1 MSGDLSGKVFIVTGA
16 NSGIGLVSATEFA
29 RRGAR
34 VVMMCR
40 SPERGDAARR
50 QIVEETGGD
59 VELILC
65 DFSDMAQIR
74 SAAEAFRQTYDRLDV
89 LLNNAG
95 VYLPKR
101 MTSPQGL
108 EMTFAINHIG
118 YFLLTQELLPLLT
131 ATEASRV
138 VSVTSAAHW
147 YGSLNLDDLQFEG
160 RAFIGQ
166 RVYGTSKL
174 LNILFTVELAR
185 RLEGTGTTANC
196 VHPGLI
202 RSGFGKDE
210 PGIMNG
216 LMTVISPFIMS
227 ASWGARGSIYLAT
240 SPAVAEVSGAY
251 FSGKGR
257 GLVTRGARDP
267 ETAKRLWMLSEE
279 LCARG

>member
-1 MSGDLSGKVFIVTGA
+1 MSDDLGGKVFIVTGA
-16 NSGIGLVSATEFA
+16 NSGLGLVSATEFA

-40 SPERGDAARR
+40 SQERGAEAQR

-59 VELILC
+59 VDLILC
-65 DFSDMAQIR
+65 DFSDMSQIR
-74 SAAEAFRQTYDRLDV
+74 AAAEAFRETYDRLDV

-101 MTSPQGL
+101 MVSPQGL

-118 YFLLTQELLPLLT
+118 YFLMTHELLPLLLS
-131 ATEASRV
+131 TEASRV
-138 VSVTSAAHW
+138 VSVTSAAHY
-147 YGSLNLDDLQFEG
+147 YGSLDLDDLQFER

-174 LNILFTVELAR
+174 LNVLFTVELAR

-216 LMTVISPFIMS
+216 LMTLISPFIMS
-227 ASWGARGSIYLAT
+227 PKWGARGSIHLAT
-240 SPAVAEVSGAY
+240 SSEVAAVSGAY

-257 GLVTRGARDP
+257 GLSTPGSRDP
-267 ETAKRLWMLSEE
+267 EMAKRLWAASET
-279 LCARG
+279 LCGLG

>member
-1 MSGDLSGKVFIVTGA
+1 MNGDLSGKVFIVTGA
-16 NSGIGLVSATEFA
+16 NSGIGFVSATEFA

-40 SPERGDAARR
+40 SPERGEEAQRK
-50 QIVEETGGD
+50 IVEETGGEVD
-59 VELILC
+59 LILC
-65 DFSDMAQIR
+65 DFSDMVQIR
-74 SAAEAFRQTYDRLDV
+74 QAAESFRQTYDRLDV

-101 MTSPQGL
+101 MVSPQGL

-118 YFLLTQELLPLLT
+118 YFLLTHELMSLLT
-131 ATEASRV
+131 STEGSRV

-147 YGSLNLDDLQFEG
+147 YGSLDLDDLQFER

-227 ASWGARGSIYLAT
+227 PTWGARGSIYLAT
-240 SPAVAEVSGAY
+240 SPEVADVSGVY

-257 GLVTRGARDP
+257 GMATGASRNP
-267 ETAKRLWMLSEE
+267 ESAKRLWAASEA
-279 LCARG
+279 LCGLG